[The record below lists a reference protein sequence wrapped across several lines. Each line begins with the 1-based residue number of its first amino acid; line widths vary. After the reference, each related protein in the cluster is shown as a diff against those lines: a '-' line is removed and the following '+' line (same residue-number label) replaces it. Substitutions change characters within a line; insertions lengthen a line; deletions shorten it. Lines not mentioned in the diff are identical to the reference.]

1 MATSET
7 LSILSRLPQEL
18 ADQFIEH
25 NASDLGTLRSS
36 ALVCRAFVASSQ
48 ACIFSELTITT
59 GSGTQRLFDIL
70 YPSPHL
76 AAHVRTLEIQSS
88 GTNVWSSAAVDVLG
102 LLTRVTSLTLE
113 FQKGGVSEWRLLPQ
127 SLRTAICRLCQRS
140 ALVSL
145 KLNRPRVIADM
156 EEFSQLV
163 ASPALKKLSFIN
175 VEFAPSQ
182 NTLPATHHPHL
193 TDCHFV
199 LVPHSLDLIT
209 PWLTRAST
217 LQRLDLWWLPQTS
230 PNFQILLD
238 ASGASLEHLIL
249 NHYRFTQPSGAET
262 LSLKNLRA
270 LRRLQLF
277 EMLNGQG
284 DFEELSDLAALVR
297 ALTALLNSGPA
308 TLTAVIVNINLWVFE
323 EPRQPIP
330 WTQLDILLSGEWKR
344 FPSLVKV
351 EFRVKRRA
359 RPGLA
364 VHLERLLGVLG
375 AALPR
380 TRARG
385 IFRCG
390 EVL

>member
-1 MATSET
+1 MATSENP
-7 LSILSRLPQEL
+7 SILSRLPQEL
-18 ADQFIEH
+18 VDKLIEH
-25 NASDLGTLRSS
+25 SASDPGTLRSC

-88 GTNVWSSAAVDVLG
+88 GTNIWSSAAVDVLG
-102 LLTRVTSLTLE
+102 LLIRVTSLTLE
-113 FQKGGVSEWRLLPQ
+113 FQQRGVSEWRLLPQ

-182 NTLPATHHPHL
+182 NNLPARHHPHL
-193 TDCHFV
+193 IDCHFV

-209 PWLTRAST
+209 PWLAAST

-230 PNFQILLD
+230 SHFQTLLD

-330 WTQLDILLSGEWKR
+330 WTQLDILLSEEGKR

-351 EFRVKRRA
+351 EFRVKRLA

-364 VHLERLLGVLG
+364 VHLERLLGVIG

-390 EVL
+390 EGL